1 MTTDPRPAGV
11 SRSIGQVLAT
21 LKGDFPDISISKIR
35 FLESEGL
42 IAPQRAPSGARRYSE
57 TDLERLRYVLSV
69 QRDHYLPLKVIKEH
83 LDAIDAGAP
92 PPPVR
97 SLTPVVPGA
106 GEGSTNGSTEPRST
120 PPVPPAPPK
129 PPVRMTRAVL
139 LEASGLTDAALSELE
154 RTQILQPR
162 RGTVYYG
169 RDALTLAI
177 AARRM
182 AEYGIDGRHL
192 RAFKM
197 SADREVGLVEQAI
210 APHLRRAGGD
220 RDVQAEV
227 TQLVISF
234 HAALVR
240 TAMERGPR
248 RSRARRGSRP
258 GAASR
263 PPLVAAALRSRVGPC
278 VNSMWWASGASSRR
292 THRWCCCVRWAPPAI
307 CPSGSGPVRRPPSR
321 TRRRGSCRR
330 GR

>member
-42 IAPQRAPSGARRYSE
+42 IAPQRAPSGYRRYSE

-92 PPPVR
+92 PPPVS
-97 SLTPVVPGA
+97 SLTPVVPGT
-106 GEGSTNGSTEPRST
+106 GEGSSNGSTEPRSAA
-120 PPVPPAPPK
+120 PVPPK
-129 PPVRMTRAVL
+129 PPVRMTRAAL

-182 AEYGIDGRHL
+182 AEYGIDSRHL

-210 APHLRRAGGD
+210 APHLRRSGGA
-220 RDVQAEV
+220 RDVRGEAP
-227 TQLVISF
+227 QLVISF
-234 HAALVR
+234 HAALAPP
-240 TAMERGPR
+240 AMER
-248 RSRARRGSRP
+248 
-258 GAASR
+258 
-263 PPLVAAALRSRVGPC
+263 
-278 VNSMWWASGASSRR
+278 
-292 THRWCCCVRWAPPAI
+292 
-307 CPSGSGPVRRPPSR
+307 
-321 TRRRGSCRR
+321 
-330 GR
+330 